1 MRTLKV
7 PGFRKPIPIDL
18 IIWFEGDDNYSKMHL
33 LGNKTYLVCGTLK
46 WFEERLEPFIR
57 IHKSALINPAHVVAC
72 KRGLAVKQVTL
83 RDGSSVAVSR
93 RRGKTLTSKFEAIL
107 SCPEI

>member
-7 PGFRKPIPIDL
+7 PGFHKPIPIDL

-33 LGNKTYLVCGTLK
+33 LGNKTYLVSKTLK

-57 IHKSALINPAHVVAC
+57 IHKSALINPAHVVAS

-83 RDGSSVAVSR
+83 RDGSSPPVSR
-93 RRGKTLTSKFEAIL
+93 RLRKTLADKLEAL
-107 SCPEI
+107 R